1 MYFNPKKVAFSR
13 HESFVVRFGWLTKG
27 FRAFEKDQNIFS
39 NKDAVVTLGVGKNM
53 VNSIRYWLRA
63 SKLIILETDTK
74 ETTSIGEAIF
84 SKKNGW
90 DPFLEDEAT
99 IWLIH
104 WLISTNSE
112 IATAWYWFFNNFH
125 KPEFVTEEVV
135 FALSTFAK
143 EKIDARFAIS
153 SIRKDA
159 AVLLRSY
166 VQSTKSKKA
175 AYEDVLDSPLS
186 LLKLIS
192 YSSATKSYQSKL
204 DARDNLPIGIFGY
217 AICEYLKQLN
227 LSQVPIEDL
236 IYCKEG
242 SVAPGLVFRLTEN
255 SLLTKIE
262 QLIQLFPQEFAID
275 QTAGI
280 HQLFVLNELDNLD
293 PFEML
298 KFHYDS
304 KNKYEVT

>member
-1 MYFNPKKVAFSR
+1 MYLNSKKVAFSR
-13 HESFVVRFGWLTKG
+13 HESFVLRFGWLTKG
-27 FRAFEKDQNIFS
+27 FRAVEDDSGIFS
-39 NKDAVVTLGVGKNM
+39 NDDAVVTLGVGKNM
-53 VNSIRYWLRA
+53 VNSIRHWLRA
-63 SKLIILETDTK
+63 SKLIVWETDNK
-74 ETTSIGEAIF
+74 DTTPIGRAIF
-84 SKKNGW
+84 SKQNGW

-112 IATAWYWFFNNFH
+112 HATAWYWFFNNFH
-125 KPEFVTEEVV
+125 KPEFTTDEVV
-135 FALSTFAK
+135 QALLSFTK
-143 EKIDARFAIS
+143 EKVNAKVAVS
-153 SIRKDA
+153 SIKQDA
-159 AVLLRSY
+159 TALLRSY
-166 VQSTKSKKA
+166 VQSKKSTKA

-204 DARDNLPIGIFGY
+204 EVRDNLPIGILGF
-217 AICEYLKQLN
+217 AICDYLKKMEI
-227 LSQVPIEDL
+227 SQVPIEDL

-255 SLLTKIE
+255 SLLTKLE
-262 QLIQLFPQEFAID
+262 QLILLFPEKFALD

-280 HQLFVLNELDNLD
+280 HQFFVLNELDNLD

-304 KNKYEVT
+304 NNKYEEA

>member
-13 HESFVVRFGWLTKG
+13 HESFVLRFGWLTKG
-27 FRAFEKDQNIFS
+27 FRAFEEDPNIFS

-53 VNSIRYWLRA
+53 VNSIRHWLRA
-63 SKLIILETDTK
+63 SQLIILETEKK
-74 ETTSIGEAIF
+74 ELTPIGKAIF
-84 SKKNGW
+84 SKENGW

-112 IATAWYWFFNNFH
+112 HATAWHWFFNNFH
-125 KPEFVTEEVV
+125 KPEFVTDEVV
-135 FALSTFAK
+135 SALSTFVK
-143 EKIDARFAIS
+143 EKIDARFAIG
-153 SIRKDA
+153 SIKQDA

-166 VQSTKSKKA
+166 VQSKKSKKA
-175 AYEDVLDSPLS
+175 VYEDVLDSPLS

-192 YSSATKSYQSKL
+192 YSTATKSYQSKL
-204 DARDNLPIGIFGY
+204 EARDNLPIGIFGY
-217 AICEYLKQLN
+217 AICDYLKQMDI
-227 LSQVPIEDL
+227 SQVPIEDL

-255 SLLTKIE
+255 SLLTKLE
-262 QLIQLFPQEFAID
+262 QLIQLFPEEFAID

-280 HQLFVLNELDNLD
+280 HQFFVLNELENLE

-298 KFHYDS
+298 RFHYGS
-304 KNKYEVT
+304 ENKYEVA